1 MHSCNTSALPLTT
14 TPISDNLTQGQTLL
28 FYINPIQLNVFIEFL
43 FTICIDG
50 KQNVSVSLT
59 IWGETG
65 DNSVYVPSNSLVRP
79 TAAVLFPGC
88 QQFIAPYTALGRQ
101 GNGQNEL
108 LILGITDNSQGTV
121 VVTASVSQQI
131 VSGFHVYYYIL
142 ISMVV
147 VVVIVVA
154 IGVGVILLRRRRTGG
169 YQTQTLSA
177 VRQPFANNLEYFQQF
192 MPAFPADRLGPEQQI
207 CSICLQNMEFS

>member
-1 MHSCNTSALPLTT
+1 M
-14 TPISDNLTQGQTLL
+14 
-28 FYINPIQLNVFIEFL
+28 
-43 FTICIDG
+43 
-50 KQNVSVSLT
+50 
-59 IWGETG
+59 
-65 DNSVYVPSNSLVRP
+65 PSNSLVRP
-79 TAAVLFPGC
+79 TAAVLLPGC

-121 VVTASVSQQI
+121 VLTASVSQQI

-147 VVVIVVA
+147 VVVIVVV

-177 VRQPFANNLEYFQQF
+177 VRRPFANNLEYF
-192 MPAFPADRLGPEQQI
+192 
-207 CSICLQNMEFS
+207 